1 MKLLHWTVFIDLLGY
16 RDLNGDVQDIESAK
30 ELIDFMNS
38 NKQIFEDQTKNEQI
52 KEMYEKSSYNLYE
65 HYEISFA
72 FISDSLIISYT
83 PNLDKDF
90 AEEVALMHSANS
102 LLIILQRL
110 RFLIYKCAHEKKI
123 FLRGGISNDYS
134 YIHGNFAVGKGV
146 GSAYIAE
153 TQAKYPRVILAED
166 VASNTKLMDAIDS
179 LSKRMYNVS
188 LIKDDGKKYLDFNC
202 FGRITLDAKSNNEFV
217 IKKATSNPKS
227 YRESILHELGVLKG
241 YKDAI
246 EFQIRKALVL
256 KDSMDTDEIK
266 LYNSLKDKYIW
277 LSNYHNESCISFYN
291 LQIALPGSFIS
302 KDLSAFQIFKDVSR
316 VILRAKEHCI
326 DDELLQQL

>member
-38 NKQIFEDQTKNEQI
+38 NKQIFEEQTKNEQI
-52 KEMYEKSSYNLYE
+52 KKMYEKSSYNLYE

-72 FISDSLIISYT
+72 FISDSVIISYT

-90 AEEVALMHSANS
+90 SEEIALSHSANS

-110 RFLIYKCAHEKKI
+110 RLLIYKCAHEKKI

-166 VASNTKLMDAIDS
+166 VSNNTKLMDAVHN
-179 LSKRMYNVS
+179 LSNRMYNIS

-217 IKKATSNPKS
+217 VKKATSNPMNYK
-227 YRESILHELGVLKG
+227 ESIIHELGVLKG

-246 EFQIRKALVL
+246 EFQVRKALLL
-256 KDSMDTDEIK
+256 KDSTDPEDIK

-277 LSNYHNESCISFYN
+277 LTNYHNESCISFSD
-291 LQIALPGSFIS
+291 LKIALPGSFIS
-302 KDLSAFQIFKDVSR
+302 NNPSAFQIFKDVS
-316 VILRAKEHCI
+316 IIISRAQELCI
-326 DDELLQQL
+326 DEKLLQQL

>member
-1 MKLLHWTVFIDLLGY
+1 MKLLYWTVFIDLLGY
-16 RDLNGDVQDIESAK
+16 RDLNGKVQDIESAK
-30 ELIDFMNS
+30 ELMDFMNS
-38 NKQIFEDQTKNEQI
+38 NKQIFEDQTKNEQV
-52 KEMYEKSSYNLYE
+52 KKMYEKSSYNLYE

-83 PNLDKDF
+83 PNLEKDF
-90 AEEVALMHSANS
+90 SEEIALMHSANS

-110 RFLIYKCAHEKKI
+110 RLLMYKCAHERKI

-202 FGRITLDAKSNNEFV
+202 FGRITLDAKSNNDVV
-217 IKKATSNPKS
+217 IKKATSNPNDYKKN
-227 YRESILHELGVLKG
+227 ILHELGVLKG

-256 KDSMDTDEIK
+256 KDSMVPDDIK
-266 LYNSLKDKYIW
+266 LYDSLKEKYIW
-277 LSNYHNESCISFYN
+277 LSKYHNESCISFYD

-302 KDLSAFQIFKDVSR
+302 KNPEAFKIFKDISGIISR
-316 VILRAKEHCI
+316 TKELCI
-326 DDELLQQL
+326 DDNLLQQF